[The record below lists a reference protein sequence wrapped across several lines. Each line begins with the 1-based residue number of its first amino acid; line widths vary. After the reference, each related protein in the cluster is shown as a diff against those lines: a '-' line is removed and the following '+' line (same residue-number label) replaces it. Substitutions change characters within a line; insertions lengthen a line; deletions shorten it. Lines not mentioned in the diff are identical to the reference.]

1 MGRITAL
8 ALAALGALVATALAL
23 PATGGGAQGPA
34 DHIQDLIGKVDALA
48 KEVATL
54 RGLRVRKPIQKEV
67 VTPSALG
74 ERLARLANE
83 PKAQRITAAED
94 FGYSRWGLVAP
105 NTDYA
110 QLVLAL
116 RGDQILGY
124 YDPDTK
130 RLTMVLQPVT
140 DVNAAELVLA
150 HEIEHAL
157 QDQAF
162 DLKKFE
168 DVPETEGD
176 AKRAR
181 RALVEGDALATM
193 VELMLQ
199 RRGSIAPWSDPDVTT
214 ALEKS
219 MSVPGKG
226 DSLDLAPLAVRE
238 AMMFPYQAGLSFV
251 AALRRRQ
258 PWSAVDAAFA
268 KPPKS
273 TEQILHPERYQ
284 AGDNPIPV
292 DIAPSTALAA
302 WQIGQATV
310 WGELGFTLFLRTHG
324 VDSAQA
330 AIAGEGWGGDRVL
343 SLIRPNDVRPERGI
357 GIARFEWDSEPD
369 AIEAAE
375 AAEKAFDNAI
385 AGATIEHAYDRTRW
399 LGIDGTISWIE
410 RKGPSLIMVLGVP
423 AWMAGSLD
431 VWAASSARGQNA
443 TSTWLQTGTGAPTS
457 PTLRPIR
464 PATTK

>member
-8 ALAALGALVATALAL
+8 VGIGALCALVATAVAL
-23 PATGGGAQGPA
+23 PVEGGTSATSAI
-34 DHIQDLIGKVDALA
+34 DRSFNDLLGKVDALA
-48 KEVATL
+48 KEVAKL
-54 RGLRVRKPIQKEV
+54 RGLKLKKPVQKEV
-67 VTPSALG
+67 VTSPYLN
-74 ERLARLANE
+74 ERLAVLANE
-83 PKAQRITAAED
+83 PKTRRITAAED
-94 FGYSRWGLVAP
+94 FGYSRWGFIAP

-110 QLVLAL
+110 QMLLDL
-116 RGDQILGY
+116 RRDQVLGY

-130 RLTMVLQPVT
+130 RLTMVTRPVN
-140 DVNAAELVLA
+140 DMNAAELVLS

-157 QDQAF
+157 QDQNF

-168 DVPETEGD
+168 DLPETEGD
-176 AKRAR
+176 ARRAR

-193 VELMLQ
+193 VEIMLS

-219 MSVPGKG
+219 MSIPGKG
-226 DSLDLAPLAVRE
+226 DALDTAPLAVRE

-273 TEQILHPERYQ
+273 TEHILHPERYQ
-284 AGDNPIPV
+284 AGDQPIPV
-292 DIAPSTALAA
+292 DIAPPAALAA
-302 WQIGQATV
+302 WQLGQSTV

-330 AIAGEGWGGDRVL
+330 AIAAEGWGGDRVV
-343 SLIRPNDVRPERGI
+343 SLIRPNDQRPERGL

-385 AGATIEHAYDRTRW
+385 AGATIEHDHKRTRW

-410 RKGPSLIMVLGVP
+410 RKGPTLIMVMGAP
-423 AWMAGSLD
+423 AWMAASLD
-431 VWAASSARGQNA
+431 VWAWSSAKGQKA
-443 TSTWLQTGTGAPTS
+443 APGTWLQTGTTMP
-457 PTLRPIR
+457 
-464 PATTK
+464 

>member
-1 MGRITAL
+1 VGRITTLAA
-8 ALAALGALVATALAL
+8 ALAALGALVATAVAL
-23 PATGGGAQGPA
+23 PATGGPSTSP
-34 DHIQDLIGKVDALA
+34 DRTFNDLVGKIDALA
-48 KEVATL
+48 KEVAKL
-54 RGLRVRKPIQKEV
+54 RGLKLKKAVQKDL
-67 VTPSALG
+67 VTGPFLH
-74 ERLARLANE
+74 ERLAVLASD
-83 PKAQRITAAED
+83 PKTQRITAAED
-94 FGYSRWGLVAP
+94 FGYSRWGLIAP

-110 QLVLAL
+110 QLLLDL

-130 RLTMVLQPVT
+130 RLTMVMGPV
-140 DVNAAELVLA
+140 DPKSAELVLA

-157 QDQAF
+157 QDQNF

-168 DVPETEGD
+168 DLPETEGD
-176 AKRAR
+176 ARRAR

-238 AMMFPYQAGLSFV
+238 AMMFPYQAGVSFV

-273 TEQILHPERYQ
+273 TEHILHPERYQ
-284 AGDNPIPV
+284 AGDQPIPV
-292 DIAPSTALAA
+292 DIVPPASLAT
-302 WQIGQATV
+302 WHIGQATV

-330 AIAGEGWGGDRVL
+330 SIAGEGWGGDRVL
-343 SLIRPNDVRPERGI
+343 SLMRPNDQRPERGI

-375 AAEKAFDNAI
+375 AAEKAFDNSI
-385 AGATIEHAYDRTRW
+385 AGATIEHDYTRTRW

-410 RKGPSLIMVLGVP
+410 RKGPSLIMVLGAPV
-423 AWMAGSLD
+423 WMAGTLD
-431 VWAASSARGQNA
+431 VWAASSVRK
-443 TSTWLQTGTGAPTS
+443 
-457 PTLRPIR
+457 R
-464 PATTK
+464 

>member
-1 MGRITAL
+1 
-8 ALAALGALVATALAL
+8 
-23 PATGGGAQGPA
+23 
-34 DHIQDLIGKVDALA
+34 LIA
-48 KEVATL
+48 
-54 RGLRVRKPIQKEV
+54 
-67 VTPSALG
+67 
-74 ERLARLANE
+74 
-83 PKAQRITAAED
+83 PK
-94 FGYSRWGLVAP
+94 
-105 NTDYA
+105 TDYS
-110 QLVLAL
+110 QLVLDL
-116 RGDQILGY
+116 RRDQVLGY

-130 RLTMVLQPVT
+130 RLTMVLRPVL
-140 DVNAAELVLA
+140 DLQASELVLA
-150 HEIEHAL
+150 HEIEHVL
-157 QDQAF
+157 QDQHF

-168 DVPETEGD
+168 DLPETEGD
-176 AKRAR
+176 ARRAR

-219 MSVPGKG
+219 MSIPGKG

-273 TEQILHPERYQ
+273 TEQILHPEKYQ
-284 AGDNPIPV
+284 AGENPVPV
-292 DIAPSTALAA
+292 AITVPASLAT
-302 WQIGQATV
+302 WQIGQETV

-330 AIAGEGWGGDRVL
+330 SIAGEGWGGDRVV
-343 SLIRPNDVRPERGI
+343 SLIRPNDARPERGI

-375 AAEKAFDNAI
+375 AVEKAFDNMI
-385 AGATIEHAYDRTRW
+385 AGATIEHDHTRTRW

-410 RKGPSLIMVLGVP
+410 RKGPSLIMVLGAP
-423 AWMAGSLD
+423 AWMANALD
-431 VWAASSARGQNA
+431 VWAASSAK
-443 TSTWLQTGTGAPTS
+443 P
-457 PTLRPIR
+457 
-464 PATTK
+464 KKK